1 MTVTNATVSVD
12 LEVFSAELDCETF
25 EWEYSPSFN
34 TSRISIPEEYY
45 NVSLPLSAFPPA
57 CAKTDITAASCSLK
71 DYCINIEQSDLSTR
85 QGQVFQVKCS
95 EGEDLEEPRILIY
108 QGDMG
113 AAVRDETGSPTLGP
127 PHVDYMVGAIC
138 TPKYSLTRR
147 TVTNSTSAS
156 DANEV
161 VNVSSTVKETLSLD
175 ATTADITAGLVDSM
189 IGESTALLDS
199 ISDTGEASGPIVL
212 WFDLLS
218 AMHSGTANDAFNE
231 SSVIADVS
239 QQTFPILAAQWAK
252 GGKMASANQTVEGV
266 IIQTSERLCVQQLS
280 LRLMEGFLGVL
291 ILASAALSFLHYV
304 RREES
309 PESLLSHVMVLAQS
323 QSLEKVLNGTGSLP
337 EKEFKRILKDRTFQ
351 ASKTQ
356 GIIRS
361 GIIVEP
367 AGPLEMKSTSQ
378 TPMWQPMGSSW
389 AFRITMVTIVVLLV
403 FALELLY
410 QYSSAHDGI
419 ADVSAEGYTKYAW
432 LFIPTLILSLV
443 ALCFSLL
450 DFATRLLHPY
460 QELRKGN
467 SGVQTLLFEPLGKPT
482 AIAIFQALKRKRYSL
497 FAILLTAL
505 IGPVLTI
512 ATSGLYTADP
522 VPTKRVFSL
531 KLDDWYD
538 FSLFE
543 KTESII
549 SVGGNDV
556 TIADL
561 IAFDNV
567 SYPQWTYDELAFP
580 TLHLDEQAV
589 DALAANMTLPLTARL
604 PAVRAQMNCSLNR
617 YLTDQNFTYDAT
629 NAFSTT
635 VEPVLPC
642 TPRNKYG
649 VAQTAG
655 IQFYRAI
662 QANPSD
668 GFFAQQAGADSLL
681 KPNQDSDFAFTVRN
695 DFCHDSAPH
704 LWYLVGNQAGAITTD
719 LALLHCQPYIEAL
732 HATTNLSYPSLRISS
747 PPSPIENSAFF
758 LSRNHTTLDSGPS
771 AAPMTLLLAM
781 AGNTSASAANISN
794 TIDPFFEALIW
805 GLSGTPIPSLL
816 GESNIPT
823 LIAQMERQYRRRM
836 AQALRFSFRRAATAA
851 VPTVAE
857 TALLG
862 NLTAEVVDGQTRL
875 RLVQSAG
882 ATRALEGLLL
892 GMVVCVVVAMAL
904 ARGAAT
910 RVLPRDPGCV
920 GSKMG
925 LLAGS
930 GVVERVR
937 GDVEWVREMG
947 GRVGGEWEVVRALEG
962 EVFGLGWW
970 DGDAEGDGDGGRRF
984 GIGMG
989 DVGKE

>member
-1 MTVTNATVSVD
+1 M
-12 LEVFSAELDCETF
+12 FSAELDCETF

-34 TSRISIPEEYY
+34 TSRVSLPEEYY

-57 CAKTDITAASCSLK
+57 CAKTDITAASCSLR
-71 DYCINIEQSDLSTR
+71 DYCINIEQTDLSTR

-95 EGEDLEEPRILIY
+95 EGKNLEEPRILIY
-108 QGDMG
+108 QADAG
-113 AAVRDETGSPTLGP
+113 AAVRDETGSLTLGP
-127 PHVDYMVGAIC
+127 PHVDDMVGAIC

-147 TVTNSTSAS
+147 TVTNSTRAS

-161 VNVSSTVKETLSLD
+161 VNVSGTVNETLSLG
-175 ATTADITAGLVDSM
+175 ATIADITTGLVDSM
-189 IGESTALLDS
+189 TGESIALLDS
-199 ISDTGEASGPIVL
+199 SSDTGDASGPVVL
-212 WFDLLS
+212 WFDMLS
-218 AMHSGTANDAFNE
+218 AMHSGTANDAFNK
-231 SSVIADVS
+231 SSLIANVS
-239 QQTFPILAAQWAK
+239 QRAFPIFAAQWAK
-252 GGKMASANQTVEGV
+252 SGKMVPANQTVEGV
-266 IIQTSERLCVQQLS
+266 ITQTSERLCVQELS

-323 QSLEKVLNGTGSLP
+323 QSLERVLNGMGALP
-337 EKEFKRILKDRTFQ
+337 EKEFKSLLKDRTFQ
-351 ASKTQ
+351 ASKSQ
-356 GIIRS
+356 GITRS
-361 GIIVEP
+361 GITVEP
-367 AGPLEMKSTSQ
+367 ADAPEMKDTSQ
-378 TPMWQPMGSSW
+378 APMWQPMGSSW
-389 AFRITMVTIVVLLV
+389 AFRITTIVIVVVLV

-410 QYSSAHDGI
+410 QYSSTHDGI
-419 ADVSAEGYTKYAW
+419 ADVSTEGYTKYAW
-432 LFIPTLILSLV
+432 LFIPTLTLSLV
-443 ALCFSLL
+443 ALFFSLL

-460 QELRKGN
+460 QELQKGN
-467 SGVQTLLFEPLGKPT
+467 TGVQTLLFEPLGKPT
-482 AIAIFQALKRKRYSL
+482 AVAIFQALKRKKYSL
-497 FAILLTAL
+497 LAILLTAL

-522 VPTKRVFSL
+522 VPTKRVFPL

-538 FSLFE
+538 FSLSD
-543 KTESII
+543 KSESRI

-556 TIADL
+556 TVADL

-567 SYPQWTYDELAFP
+567 SYPRWTYDELAFP
-580 TLHLDEQAV
+580 TLHLDEEAV
-589 DALAANMTLPLTARL
+589 DAFAANMTLPLTARL

-629 NAFSTT
+629 NDFSTT

-642 TPRNKYG
+642 KPRTKHG
-649 VAQTAG
+649 IVQTAG
-655 IQFYRAI
+655 IQFSRVT

-668 GFFAQQAGADSLL
+668 GFFAYHAGADSLL
-681 KPNQDSDFAFTVRN
+681 EPYQASDSAFTVRN
-695 DFCHDSAPH
+695 NFCNDSAPH
-704 LWYLVGNQAGAITTD
+704 LWFLVGNQAGALTTD

-732 HATTNLSYPSLRISS
+732 QATTHLSYPSLRIDTST
-747 PPSPIENSAFF
+747 PPAPLENTAFF
-758 LSRNHTTLDSGPS
+758 LSRNHTNLDIGPTS
-771 AAPMTLLLAM
+771 APMTLLLAM
-781 AGNTSASAANISN
+781 SNNAQQNLSN

-823 LIAQMERQYRRRM
+823 LLAQMERQYRRRM

-892 GMVVCVVVAMAL
+892 AMVVCVVVAMAL
-904 ARGAAT
+904 ARGEAT